1 MRKKAALA
9 VLLIICAL
17 VISGCMKTVE
27 DYDAQGQ
34 SMEVVEKYLRGR
46 IIVDRETNVMYWMSE
61 GAENM
66 GTLTLLVDEHGQP
79 KLYKG
84 K

>member
-1 MRKKAALA
+1 MKKAALA

-34 SMEVVEKYLRGR
+34 SMEVVEKYYNGWVL
-46 IIVDRETNVMYWMSE
+46 VDRETNVMYWMSA
-61 GAENM
+61 GYENT